1 MSEVWKDSTG
11 CHTKRGCG
19 KMLDAYTAELIREEY
34 HKRLTIAEDFNAWL
48 HEEGDKVG
56 LDPDTV
62 QETIKDF
69 LR

>member
-1 MSEVWKDSTG
+1 
-11 CHTKRGCG
+11 
-19 KMLDAYTAELIREEY
+19 MLDAYTAELIREEY

-48 HEEGDKVG
+48 HKEGDKVG

>member
-1 MSEVWKDSTG
+1 
-11 CHTKRGCG
+11 
-19 KMLDAYTAELIREEY
+19 MLDAYTAELIREEY

-48 HEEGDKVG
+48 HKEGDKVS

-62 QETIKDF
+62 QKIVKDL

>member
-1 MSEVWKDSTG
+1 
-11 CHTKRGCG
+11 
-19 KMLDAYTAELIREEY
+19 MLDAYTAELIREKY

-48 HEEGDKVG
+48 YKEGDKVG

-62 QETIKDF
+62 QETVKEF